1 MTKLRE
7 FLKNK
12 FQNVIDKNQDAIF
25 QSIQEENTSQTTE
38 NLSQNQPTDDSSKTS
53 TSAVDQNSLPQNTDI
68 FSEFKEFSANPSTE
82 NTADNSSQ
90 NKGKKSYSFTPRKS
104 KANQNATKNVKKYK
118 KKNFNLKIAKKAQIV
133 RQLSILLDSGM
144 DLRSSLAIL
153 EEQEVSNRNIWFFI
167 HDLFTKIEAGDSL
180 SDALSSST
188 VHFNESEIA
197 MVKAGEATGRQAAT
211 LAQMAS
217 LMEKKVFIKK
227 KITSAMIYPAT
238 ILVVS
243 SVVVLLL
250 TTFVVPKFEK
260 VIADQLGED
269 KMPAL
274 TDFIV
279 KASRF
284 VSSHLFEFLTFA
296 GVVFFFFFLAK
307 TVNIVKKQFHL
318 ILLKIPLIGECI
330 NQWSIVLFSRTF
342 GDLLLCGCSVIESL
356 KMAKESVGNYYM
368 KMNLVLTI
376 NDVQQGL
383 SLTESLRRRTVF
395 PAMAEGLIKV
405 GEESGKLGD
414 IMEII
419 STSYEEQLD
428 ELISRLTSLLEPLLV
443 IFLSFFVG
451 SVVIGL
457 FLPLVSLIQNISG

>member
-1 MTKLRE
+1 M
-7 FLKNK
+7 
-12 FQNVIDKNQDAIF
+12 
-25 QSIQEENTSQTTE
+25 
-38 NLSQNQPTDDSSKTS
+38 
-53 TSAVDQNSLPQNTDI
+53 
-68 FSEFKEFSANPSTE
+68 
-82 NTADNSSQ
+82 
-90 NKGKKSYSFTPRKS
+90 
-104 KANQNATKNVKKYK
+104 
-118 KKNFNLKIAKKAQIV
+118 
-133 RQLSILLDSGM
+133 
-144 DLRSSLAIL
+144 
-153 EEQEVSNRNIWFFI
+153 
-167 HDLFTKIEAGDSL
+167 
-180 SDALSSST
+180 
-188 VHFNESEIA
+188 
-197 MVKAGEATGRQAAT
+197 
-211 LAQMAS
+211 
-217 LMEKKVFIKK
+217 
-227 KITSAMIYPAT
+227 
-238 ILVVS
+238 
-243 SVVVLLL
+243 
-250 TTFVVPKFEK
+250 
-260 VIADQLGED
+260 
-269 KMPAL
+269 
-274 TDFIV
+274 
-279 KASRF
+279 
-284 VSSHLFEFLTFA
+284 
-296 GVVFFFFFLAK
+296 
-307 TVNIVKKQFHL
+307 KKQFHL